1 MDIHIHTNR
10 QGILVNQ
17 NENLIILALRLSWSV
32 PERNMSSIYFAI
44 VIADAL
50 IPSSI
55 NRNVRKNNIFYN

>member
-32 PERNMSSIYFAI
+32 PERNMSSLYFAI
-44 VIADAL
+44 VIAGAL